1 MAQETK
7 ERISIVV
14 SLGRDGANNRAIGK
28 DNTLLWHIP
37 DDLKRFKELT
47 LGHSVIMGR
56 KTWESLPEKYR
67 PLPGRTNIVVTRNQ
81 SYEAPGAHVVH
92 SFGDA
97 LRLARTSPGSEEIHI
112 GGGIELYK
120 EALPLVSRLYLTLID
135 DEKESDT
142 FFPEYESVF
151 TKKLSEEV
159 RDWDGI
165 AYRWVTLERE

>member
-28 DNTLLWHIP
+28 DNKLLWHIP
-37 DDLKRFKELT
+37 DDLRRFKQLT
-47 LGHSVIMGR
+47 LGHPVIMGR

-67 PLPGRTNIVVTRNQ
+67 PLPGRTNIVVTRNET
-81 SYEAPGAHVVH
+81 YEAPGALVVH
-92 SFGDA
+92 SLGEA
-97 LRLARTSPGSEEIHI
+97 LKVARAAPGAEEIHI

-120 EALPLVSRLYLTLID
+120 ETLPLVSRLYLTLID
-135 DEKESDT
+135 DEKESDI

-151 TKKLSEEV
+151 TKKISEEV

-165 AYRWVTLERE
+165 AYKWVTLERE